1 MKTFIPKK
9 KDIKRN
15 WWLVDA
21 KGQTLG
27 RLATRIAT
35 VLKGKHKPDFVNFLD
50 TGDFVVVINAEKI
63 VVTGKKESDKKYYSH
78 SGYPGGIKEITL
90 GKMREKKPE
99 EILRHAV
106 KGMLPKNAMGRKLLK
121 KLKIYT
127 GDKHPHEAQKPETL
141 KI

>member
-21 KGQTLG
+21 EGQTLG
-27 RLATRIAT
+27 RLATKIAT

-90 GKMREKKPE
+90 GKLREKKPE

-127 GDKHPHEAQKPETL
+127 GKEHPHKAQKPEIL
-141 KI
+141 NI

>member
-21 KGQTLG
+21 QGQTLG
-27 RLATRIAT
+27 RLATKIAT

-90 GKMREKKPE
+90 GKLREKKPE

-127 GDKHPHEAQKPETL
+127 GKEHPHKAQKPEIL
-141 KI
+141 NI

>member
-35 VLKGKHKPDFVNFLD
+35 ILKGKHKPDFVNFLD

-78 SGYPGGIKEITL
+78 SGYPGGIKEVTL
-90 GKMREKKPE
+90 GEMREKKPE

-106 KGMLPKNAMGRKLLK
+106 KGMLPKNAMGRKLLR
-121 KLKIYT
+121 KLKVYT
-127 GDKHPHEAQKPETL
+127 GEDHPHKAQKPEIL
-141 KI
+141 NI